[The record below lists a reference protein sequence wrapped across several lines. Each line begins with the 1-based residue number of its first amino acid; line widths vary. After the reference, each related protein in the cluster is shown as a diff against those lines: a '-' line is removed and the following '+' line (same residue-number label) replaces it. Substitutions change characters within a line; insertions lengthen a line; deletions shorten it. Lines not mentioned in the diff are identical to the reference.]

1 MVKFKYVLCDVSS
14 NDEWLYMLDDELGT
28 VVSSWELIVEDD
40 EDEKAARSFG
50 WSEEEIRNI
59 DVRTIYG
66 DK

>member
-1 MVKFKYVLCDVSS
+1 MVKFKYVLCDVSA

-40 EDEKAARSFG
+40 EDEKAARAFG